1 MPRDELLGLVAAT
14 TRTELAHGSGQI
26 ERVHMHT
33 VPRDHL
39 PRRDWI
45 ADESLDGP
53 SVSPLA
59 VLAVI
64 ALFIALFIAVT
75 HLG

>member
-14 TRTELAHGSGQI
+14 TVTELAEGSGQI

-45 ADESLDGP
+45 ADESLGEP
-53 SVSPLA
+53 SISPLA

>member
-14 TRTELAHGSGQI
+14 AGQI
-26 ERVHMHT
+26 ERVHLHT
-33 VPRDHL
+33 VPRDHV

-45 ADESLDGP
+45 ADETFDDP
-53 SVSPLA
+53 AVSPLA

-64 ALFIALFIAVT
+64 SLLVALFIAVT
-75 HLG
+75 NLR

>member
-1 MPRDELLGLVAAT
+1 MPRDELVGLVAAT
-14 TRTELAHGSGQI
+14 AD
-26 ERVHMHT
+26 RVHVHT
-33 VPRDHL
+33 VPHDHL

-45 ADESLDGP
+45 ADEDLDGP

-64 ALFIALFIAVT
+64 SLLIALFIAVT
-75 HLG
+75 NLD